1 VAEFLLKRAVATF
14 LTLLGALVVVFL
26 MVRLVPGDP
35 ALLYLG
41 DNFTPEAYRDVRR
54 ALGLDRPIIDQLGLF
69 LHNVMAGDFGASFR
83 THRPVLRELLEQ
95 FPYTI
100 VLAVSGLL
108 LAVAIGVPSGIVAA
122 LKRNRWADHL
132 AMLVSLLGVTMPS
145 FWLGILLLLLF
156 SLHLGWLPTIGGGDF
171 AQPVTVLQHAAL
183 PALTLGL
190 SSAALIAR
198 LTRSAMLEV
207 LNQDYVRTARAK
219 GVRESRVVMRHSLR
233 NAMIPI
239 LTIVGIDLGR
249 MLAGTTVIEI
259 VFSRPGVGHLLI
271 EAMQARDYPQIQ
283 GAILFYITVIIAAN
297 TLVDVL
303 YTVVDPRIR
312 YA

>member
-1 VAEFLLKRAVATF
+1 MTEFLLKRAATTL

-26 MVRLVPGDP
+26 IVRLVPGDP

-41 DNFTPEAYRDVRR
+41 DNYTPEAYRDVRT
-54 ALGLDRPIIDQLGLF
+54 ALGLDRPVVDQLVQF
-69 LHNVMAGDFGASFR
+69 LRKVITGDFGASFR
-83 THRPVLRELLEQ
+83 THRPVMRELLEQ

-100 VLAVSGLL
+100 VLAITGLL
-108 LAVAIGVPSGIVAA
+108 VAVLIGVPSGIVAA
-122 LKRNRWADHL
+122 LKRNQWADQT
-132 AMLVSLLGVTMPS
+132 AMLVALLGVTMPS
-145 FWLGILLLLLF
+145 FWIGILLLLLF
-156 SLHLGWLPTIGGGDF
+156 SLRLGWLPAIGGGDLSS
-171 AQPVTVLQHAAL
+171 PMTLLEHVAL

-207 LNQDYVRTARAK
+207 LNQDYIRTARAK
-219 GVRESRVVMRHSLR
+219 GIGESRVVMRHSLR

-239 LTIVGIDLGR
+239 LTIIGIDLGR

-283 GAILFYITVIIAAN
+283 GAILFYITVIIVTN

-312 YA
+312 FA

>member
-1 VAEFLLKRAVATF
+1 M
-14 LTLLGALVVVFL
+14 TLLEHV
-26 MVRLVPGDP
+26 
-35 ALLYLG
+35 
-41 DNFTPEAYRDVRR
+41 
-54 ALGLDRPIIDQLGLF
+54 
-69 LHNVMAGDFGASFR
+69 
-83 THRPVLRELLEQ
+83 
-95 FPYTI
+95 
-100 VLAVSGLL
+100 
-108 LAVAIGVPSGIVAA
+108 
-122 LKRNRWADHL
+122 
-132 AMLVSLLGVTMPS
+132 
-145 FWLGILLLLLF
+145 
-156 SLHLGWLPTIGGGDF
+156 
-171 AQPVTVLQHAAL
+171 AL

-207 LNQDYVRTARAK
+207 LNQDYIRTARAK
-219 GVRESRVVMRHSLR
+219 GIGESRVVMRHSLR

-239 LTIVGIDLGR
+239 LTIIGIDLGR

-283 GAILFYITVIIAAN
+283 GAILFYITVIIVTN

-312 YA
+312 FA